1 MALISLE
8 EAKTYLRVDAGD
20 EDALIGVLLSSAEKL
35 CADVARLSEEQWS
48 VVNGTDD
55 SEQLTSLRAVLRV
68 AILYALGYFYEHR
81 EQADHHALTL
91 TLRNLLFSVREGI
104 V

>member
-8 EAKTYLRVDAGD
+8 EAKTYLRVDADD

-48 VVNGTDD
+48 AVNGTDD
-55 SEQLTSLRAVLRV
+55 SEQLVSLRAVLRV
-68 AILYALGYFYEHR
+68 ATLYTLGYLYEHR
-81 EQADHHALTL
+81 EEADHHELVMNL
-91 TLRNLLFSVREGI
+91 KSLLFSIREG
-104 V
+104 VF

>member
-8 EAKTYLRVDAGD
+8 EAKNYLRVDAGD

-48 VVNGTDD
+48 AVNGTDD

-68 AILYALGYFYEHR
+68 AILYTLGYLYEHR

-104 V
+104 L

>member
-8 EAKTYLRVDAGD
+8 EAKTYLRVDADD

-48 VVNGTDD
+48 AVNGTDD
-55 SEQLTSLRAVLRV
+55 SEHLVSLRAVLRV
-68 AILYALGYFYEHR
+68 AVLYALGYLYEHR
-81 EQADHHALTL
+81 EEADHARLLL
-91 TLRNLLFSVREGI
+91 TLRALLAGARKEEF
-104 V
+104 

>member
-68 AILYALGYFYEHR
+68 AILYTLGYLYEHR

-104 V
+104 L

>member
-1 MALISLE
+1 M
-8 EAKTYLRVDAGD
+8 
-20 EDALIGVLLSSAEKL
+20 
-35 CADVARLSEEQWS
+35 
-48 VVNGTDD
+48 NGTDD

-68 AILYALGYFYEHR
+68 AILYTLGYLYEHR

-104 V
+104 L

>member
-8 EAKTYLRVDAGD
+8 EAKTYLQVDADD

-48 VVNGTDD
+48 AVNGTDD

-68 AILYALGYFYEHR
+68 AILYALGYLYEHR